1 MYFSYENNIALE
13 YGKILITCGT
23 FPLQYPANPSL
34 FPISANAANNPLSA
48 AATLAA
54 LALDAP
60 AVCMMIFNRSN
71 GAVHDFA
78 SAPAR
83 PPARNIA
90 TPGFTKCVT
99 HAIAFSRSTI
109 NRYAVM
115 RFSRPFAFALAANS
129 PNGDARHRPRRA
141 RRVARV
147 IDVAFFSSCVSSTMV
162 VVETV
167 ARVVDIIII
176 LGIGPPARAR
186 SVNPRGRRLPRSTRA
201 RSSPSLDGD
210 DIDDPVRGVDE
221 STDRSRRRSST
232 SARAAERHHRQ
243 GCRLSRSHLSI
254 RSHSDVLFV
263 RFRMIHVSELFH
275 RVYDISHLRTCSH
288 RLTPRFPRLFL

>member
-1 MYFSYENNIALE
+1 
-13 YGKILITCGT
+13 
-23 FPLQYPANPSL
+23 
-34 FPISANAANNPLSA
+34 
-48 AATLAA
+48 
-54 LALDAP
+54 
-60 AVCMMIFNRSN
+60 
-71 GAVHDFA
+71 
-78 SAPAR
+78 
-83 PPARNIA
+83 
-90 TPGFTKCVT
+90 
-99 HAIAFSRSTI
+99 
-109 NRYAVM
+109 M

-210 DIDDPVRGVDE
+210 DIDDPVRVVDE
-221 STDRSRRRSST
+221 STDRSRR
-232 SARAAERHHRQ
+232 
-243 GCRLSRSHLSI
+243 
-254 RSHSDVLFV
+254 
-263 RFRMIHVSELFH
+263 
-275 RVYDISHLRTCSH
+275 
-288 RLTPRFPRLFL
+288 